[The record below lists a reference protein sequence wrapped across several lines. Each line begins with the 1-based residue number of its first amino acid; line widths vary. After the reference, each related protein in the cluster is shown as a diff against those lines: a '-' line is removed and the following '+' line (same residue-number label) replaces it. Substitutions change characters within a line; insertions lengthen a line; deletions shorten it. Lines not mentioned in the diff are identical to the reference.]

1 MQIQKF
7 TRKPF
12 TVEGVKVTEENLE
25 EVAEWCLGEI
35 QTNPKTNKRHIRV
48 DAHRP
53 LTERQTMAMIGDW
66 VLFHNRGY
74 KVYTEA
80 AFSRNFELVEVDSHA
95 DHAEFQPITDPHQ
108 LELDLVQVAQD
119 IHNAAGNLKTALANM
134 QVPPRDWGDHQA

>member
-12 TVEGVKVTEENLE
+12 TVEGVKVTEENLA

-95 DHAEFQPITDPHQ
+95 DHSEFEMIGGDSHQ
-108 LELDLVQVAQD
+108 YVLFVDGTEIGRL
-119 IHNAAGNLKTALANM
+119 NAPANHM
-134 QVPPRDWGDHQA
+134 QVPPRDFGDHQA

>member
-7 TRKPF
+7 QRRPF

-25 EVAEWCLGEI
+25 EVANWCLGEI
-35 QTNPKTNKRHIRV
+35 QTNPKTDKRHIRV

-53 LTERQTMAMIGDW
+53 LTERQTMAMVGDW
-66 VLFHNRGY
+66 VLFHNRGF

-80 AFSRNFELVEVDSHA
+80 AFTRNFELVEVDSHS
-95 DHAEFQPITDPHQ
+95 DHGEFEPVVDSHQYVLFVDDVELGRITVPS
-108 LELDLVQVAQD
+108 
-119 IHNAAGNLKTALANM
+119 NM